1 MYETEDRLCFR
12 NTGELFIF
20 KSFHP
25 EFHNRIIFQN
35 NRKNIPP
42 FIFKS
47 LAAEKKFTE
56 ECQQDDAFTWEECH
70 KALCDKIDVPTSE
83 PTDHVPEFHI
93 IDDASMK
100 HLWPIA
106 EEYNAKFAE
115 QLTTDPTYYNP
126 GMDLRNVGR
135 GDDGTSVRPIT
146 RPNNM
151 GQYEPDTPSVF
162 VTLIEKTCK
171 SDKYAR
177 LEEKILRGLR
187 DRGLNV
193 VKVYKRKGKILEM
206 SSVGMT
212 VFDYANRILPKK
224 ERDQKKV
231 DACIN
236 EAIEQKARI
245 YDAIDD
251 ILTAEE
257 KDFVIGAKIKKLV
270 ESFPD
275 AHPIETVPF
284 MYAYKLMKSMG
295 IDDVDFRDRFTNIF
309 GYYLLMA
316 EMKIPGFARF
326 LSDEYT
332 KNRGIETKEGEGLT
346 QAFDF
351 TPKHGLVQE
360 DDFFA
365 ICSMGNGYDL
375 GQEWDLV
382 NKSMQ
387 AQGIPEELS
396 GDYLVTFICMAP
408 YRSYLQI
415 GHLIKEQANILGE
428 WHFQIPHEKD
438 RVKFQEK
445 AREMVDRKWRFA
457 HEELKHYLMKAR
469 QYVELHVMKSPVAE
483 GKEDEAIALHNEI
496 IDVYKQRF
504 LEAMEPMK
512 ESLKERDIYDDMMRY
527 ANFWFTRAK
536 FIKFADTAG
545 VKEQSQEAAPE
556 YRKSASQ

>member
-1 MYETEDRLCFR
+1 MYETDDRLCFR

-20 KSFHP
+20 RSFHP
-25 EFHNRIIFQN
+25 EFLNRIIFQN
-35 NRKNIPP
+35 NRENIPP

-70 KALCDKIDVPTSE
+70 KALCEKLDEPTFE
-83 PTDHVPEFHI
+83 PTDHVPEYHI
-93 IDDASMK
+93 IDDGTMK
-100 HLWPIA
+100 RFWYVA
-106 EEYNAKFAE
+106 EEANERFARRMNYE
-115 QLTTDPTYYNP
+115 PALFNP
-126 GMDLRNVGR
+126 GMDLRNIGR
-135 GDDGTSVRPIT
+135 GDNGTSVKPLT
-146 RPNNM
+146 RSNCN
-151 GQYEPDTPSVF
+151 GEYEPNAPSVF

-177 LEEKILRGLR
+177 LEEKILRGLK

-193 VKVYKRKGKILEM
+193 VKVYKRKGKVLEM
-206 SSVGMT
+206 SNAGMT
-212 VFDYANRILPKK
+212 VFDYANRIFENK

-231 DACIN
+231 DAFIN
-236 EAIEQKARI
+236 EAIGQKARI

-257 KDFVIGAKIKKLV
+257 KNFVIGAKVRKLV
-270 ESFPD
+270 ESFPN
-275 AHPIETVPF
+275 AHPLETVPF

-295 IDDVDFRDRFTNIF
+295 IDDVDFRDRFTNVF

-326 LSDEYT
+326 QSDEYT
-332 KNRGIETKEGEGLT
+332 KNRSIETKEGEGLT
-346 QAFDF
+346 HAFDF

-396 GDYLVTFICMAP
+396 GDYLITFICMAP

-438 RVKFQEK
+438 RDKFKEK

-469 QYVELHVMKSPVAE
+469 QYVELHIMKSPVAE
-483 GKEDEAIALHNEI
+483 GREHEAVALHNEI
-496 IDVYKQRF
+496 VDVYKRRF
-504 LEAMEPMK
+504 FESMEPLK
-512 ESLKERDIYDDMMRY
+512 ESLKERDIYDDLMRY
-527 ANFWFTRAK
+527 ANFWFTRAR
-536 FIKFADTAG
+536 INRFADIGG
-545 VKEQSQEAAPE
+545 VKEQSQEEVPE
-556 YRKSASQ
+556 YRRSASQ